1 MKKTAVLAAAAVA
14 AALLAAP
21 ATPAGAEPLPW
32 DKTVKCKQEDWA
44 GRTIPT
50 RVGNRVLGWKHFS
63 RKHNIKKCQVV
74 NGPLNGLPDKVD
86 GARLVYEG
94 VARNGTKKVTLITIV
109 QYARR
114 TKDRDYDAG
123 KGKKIGVIT
132 AYCRGRDRCPDW
144 VND

>member
-1 MKKTAVLAAAAVA
+1 M
-14 AALLAAP
+14 
-21 ATPAGAEPLPW
+21 
-32 DKTVKCKQEDWA
+32 
-44 GRTIPT
+44 
-50 RVGNRVLGWKHFS
+50 
-63 RKHNIKKCQVV
+63 
-74 NGPLNGLPDKVD
+74 
-86 GARLVYEG
+86 
-94 VARNGTKKVTLITIV
+94 TLITIV